1 MSVRSESILW
11 PNFLASSIDANLD
24 PEGQVE
30 MKSGNEQTMKFL
42 QEAMVAAEAKPA
54 VQKEV

>member
-1 MSVRSESILW
+1 
-11 PNFLASSIDANLD
+11 
-24 PEGQVE
+24 

-54 VQKEV
+54 AQKEV